1 MGVLITITNQY
12 DNGVCDQYNIYT
24 GTTYN
29 IDNSNLLGTHSL
41 PHSWDGGTYTG
52 PLYVFVEHC
61 DGHIDPPPSDNP
73 KKQGGFQV
81 KLLNID
87 CEQCPPNPTPLPLDC
102 GLDATFIEMFTT
114 DCNLDATFIELFTT
128 DCDLVADF
136 EEYFATDCDLVVNFE
151 EYFATDCDIDATFI
165 EYSNP
170 TSTPNPTETPNPTPT
185 ATEKLDCNIDGT
197 VVEFFEEPV

>member
-41 PHSWDGGTYTG
+41 PHTWDGGSYTG

-87 CEQCPPNPTPLPLDC
+87 CEQCPPNPTPIPLDC

-114 DCNLDATFIELFTT
+114 DCNLDADFEEYFST

-136 EEYFATDCDLVVNFE
+136 EEYFATDCD
-151 EYFATDCDIDATFI
+151 IDATFV

>member
-29 IDNSNLLGTHSL
+29 IDNSNFLGTHSL

-114 DCNLDATFIELFTT
+114 DC
-128 DCDLVADF
+128 DLVADF
-136 EEYFATDCDLVVNFE
+136 EEYFATDCDLVVDFE

>member
-29 IDNSNLLGTHSL
+29 IDNSNFLGTHSL

-87 CEQCPPNPTPLPLDC
+87 CEQCPPNPTPIPLDC

-114 DCNLDATFIELFTT
+114 DCNLDADFEEYFST

-136 EEYFATDCDLVVNFE
+136 EEYFATDCD
-151 EYFATDCDIDATFI
+151 IDATFV